1 MAAIWMQKRN
11 GGLYPSDAEGE
22 DILSA
27 MVSPEVKVEVSE
39 ASLRSIPEHRL
50 WFKIIAEVYEES
62 DRYKE
67 LYDNPEHLRAHLLIK
82 VGHCDSV
89 MYEAESY
96 DAALLQT
103 EAVRRTFDATRRKG
117 QHAVIKTDHSN
128 GSFFTVFKTPR
139 SVKITGKNSIGQRQF
154 HLIVSQTFDIIHSD
168 TGISADDLKLSWEN
182 LRQIGKKRIAA

>member
-1 MAAIWMQKRN
+1 MATIWMQKKN

-22 DILSA
+22 DILA
-27 MVSPEVKVEVSE
+27 MMAAPEVKVDVSE

-50 WFKIIAEVYEES
+50 WFKCIAEVYNGS

-82 VGHCDSV
+82 VGHCNSD

-96 DAALLQT
+96 EAAILQT
-103 EAVRRTFDATRRKG
+103 EACRRTFDRTRIKG
-117 QHAVIKTDHSN
+117 QHGVIKTVHDN
-128 GSFFTVFKTPR
+128 GKFFTIFKTPR

-154 HLIVSQTFDIIHSD
+154 HLIVSQTFDIIHYE
-168 TGISADDLKLSWEN
+168 TGISVDDLKRNWEN
-182 LRQIGKKRIAA
+182 LRQSGRKRIAA